1 MSRYFKELDYICRF
15 KALLMLT
22 EEEKAFLEYWE
33 QNRTK
38 ERKTWRQLLIGLP
51 LGLLFALP
59 ILINLFSGWYIRAD
73 MEARS
78 GSSPTVLIMAV
89 LIIASFFAIFSK
101 RYKWERNEQRYKE
114 LKGKEENK

>member
-1 MSRYFKELDYICRF
+1 MSRCFKELDYICRF

-33 QNRTK
+33 QNRAK

-51 LGLLFALP
+51 LGLIFTLP
-59 ILINLFSGWYIRAD
+59 ILVNLFSGWYVRAD

-78 GSSPTVLIMAV
+78 ESSPTVLIVAV

>member
-1 MSRYFKELDYICRF
+1 
-15 KALLMLT
+15 MLT

-114 LKGKEENK
+114 LKGKEENE